1 MVDQAFRC
9 LKVFQYL
16 DQSSDA
22 FLLLPD
28 SAPVKRQRRRC
39 VALPGA
45 DSADLSSLVS
55 FFYLVLAAEAII
67 TPPSVVCLLHVS
79 GSEYCK
85 AA

>member
-28 SAPVKRQRRRC
+28 SAPVKSVKPWSRNSD
-39 VALPGA
+39 P
-45 DSADLSSLVS
+45 LSLRPDPQ
-55 FFYLVLAAEAII
+55 LAG
-67 TPPSVVCLLHVS
+67 VS
-79 GSEYCK
+79 GGD
-85 AA
+85 A